1 MFENRTQAGH
11 MLAQALAEY
20 GMGGARADQNA
31 IVLGIPRG
39 GVVVAAEVARA
50 LSLPLDVVV
59 ATKVSMPANP
69 EYAVGAVA
77 PDGEVFANA
86 SAGVLADEVR
96 RLAGPARAKSAHE
109 MALFR
114 AGRSPLDLEGHTA
127 IVIDDGL
134 ATGLTALA
142 AVQYLRRVGADE
154 IILAVPVA
162 SPSAVSTLTPYVDEL
177 VVLDAAPGFSAVGQ
191 YYSSFGQTQ
200 DAEVLALLGQAA
212 GRTIL

>member
-1 MFENRTQAGH
+1 MFANRTEAGH
-11 MLAQALAEY
+11 MLAQALAAY
-20 GMGGARADQNA
+20 GTGGARADQNA

-39 GVVVAAEVARA
+39 GVVVAAEVAHA

-77 PDGEVFANA
+77 PDGEVLANPV
-86 SAGVLADEVR
+86 SGVLADEVR
-96 RLAGPARAKSAHE
+96 RLAGPAHAKSAHE
-109 MALFR
+109 LAMFR
-114 AGRSPLDLEGHTA
+114 AGLAPMDLEGHTA
-127 IVIDDGL
+127 IVVDDGL

-154 IILAVPVA
+154 IVLAVPVA
-162 SPSAVSTLTPYVDEL
+162 APSAVRALTPYVDEL
-177 VVLDAAPGFSAVGQ
+177 VVLDASPGFSAVGQ
-191 YYSSFGQTQ
+191 FYSSFGQTQ